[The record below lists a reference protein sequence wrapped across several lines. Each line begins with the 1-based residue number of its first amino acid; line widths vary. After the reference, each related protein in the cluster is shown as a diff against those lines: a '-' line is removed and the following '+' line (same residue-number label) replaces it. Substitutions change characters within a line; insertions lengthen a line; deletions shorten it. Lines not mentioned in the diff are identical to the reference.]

1 MHFCFSSSSSSSS
14 WPPKLGL
21 CWVLSLDPT
30 CIYICTR
37 GGFPTLFSSTDDG
50 PKPPPPLTNMAMKP
64 LLNIGSSESDRGTQF
79 PFIAKLDCNFRPIQW
94 GRVGT
99 IGEGG
104 EYFTSRFIQGQPHH
118 HEHYTKTDSQADSEG
133 EWTGPKFPNSWNHK
147 CFGDHNRIT
156 HLMRCKI
163 HVPRNTLM
171 NEFKDRETRGTRRK
185 ASSG

>member
-1 MHFCFSSSSSSSS
+1 
-14 WPPKLGL
+14 
-21 CWVLSLDPT
+21 VLSLDPT

>member
-1 MHFCFSSSSSSSS
+1 
-14 WPPKLGL
+14 
-21 CWVLSLDPT
+21 
-30 CIYICTR
+30 
-37 GGFPTLFSSTDDG
+37 
-50 PKPPPPLTNMAMKP
+50 MAMKP

-133 EWTGPKFPNSWNHK
+133 E
-147 CFGDHNRIT
+147 
-156 HLMRCKI
+156 
-163 HVPRNTLM
+163 
-171 NEFKDRETRGTRRK
+171 
-185 ASSG
+185 